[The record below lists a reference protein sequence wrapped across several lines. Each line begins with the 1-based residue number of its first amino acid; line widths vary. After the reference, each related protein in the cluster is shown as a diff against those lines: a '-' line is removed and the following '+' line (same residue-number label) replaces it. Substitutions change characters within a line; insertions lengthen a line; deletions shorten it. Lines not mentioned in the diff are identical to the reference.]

1 VNIQSAV
8 AINRVKADFTDVA
21 MTLNNLE
28 ISFRSKETDWKIV
41 NILGWQE
48 SHVVFFQYFQR

>member
-1 VNIQSAV
+1 VASKWIRQSAV

-28 ISFRSKETDWKIV
+28 F
-41 NILGWQE
+41 
-48 SHVVFFQYFQR
+48 